1 MEVYSYKECEKEH
14 RKEEFKKKIKEKY
27 FQVKAKV
34 EDIWNRDK
42 DYIVVLAP
50 AAISGVIALGK
61 SIARHEDKMQDKKRE
76 SRVYDPSLG
85 QWWDLNKPLTN
96 NERLEM
102 ETRVANGELRGDV
115 LKDMGKL
122 KR

>member
-1 MEVYSYKECEKEH
+1 M
-14 RKEEFKKKIKEKY
+14 
-27 FQVKAKV
+27 
-34 EDIWNRDK
+34 
-42 DYIVVLAP
+42 
-50 AAISGVIALGK
+50 IALGK

-76 SRVYDPSLG
+76 NRVYDPSLG